1 MGFSLTD
8 FTCRYPNLLPFES
21 AKDLEDLTQEVH
33 DYATMEDEELPKAVK
48 ELAREKEGSSRLR
61 PDIVCGHLQEMT
73 TPDGRKRFLILSKV
87 ALLVL
92 TIPHS
97 NAGEERVFSMI
108 KKNLTSL
115 RSCLDQEETLGSIM
129 TIKME
134 SLSRPEGIN
143 LPPNVVKAAKSAARL
158 YNKAH
163 P

>member
-8 FTCRYPNLLPFES
+8 FTFRYPNLLPFES
-21 AKDLEDLTQEVH
+21 AKDLEDLRQEVH
-33 DYATMEDEELPKAVK
+33 DYATKEDEELPKAVK

-61 PDIVCGHLQEMT
+61 PDIVWGHLQEMT
-73 TPDGRKRFLILSKV
+73 TPDGHRRFPILSKA
-87 ALLVL
+87 ALLVV

-115 RSCLDQEETLGSIM
+115 KSCLDQEETLGSIM
-129 TIKME
+129 MIKME

-143 LPPNVVKAAKSAARL
+143 LPPNVVKAAKSATWL